1 MKREFTMM
9 SQDEVYEWTQ
19 ARRADAIAAFMAA
32 RIDQWVLDELLDA
45 LEEGYTDYLFAASL
59 GLIPPHVVAGEG
71 GRTNEC

>member
-9 SQDEVYEWTQ
+9 SQDEVYEWVQ
-19 ARRADAIAAFMAA
+19 ERRANAMNAYLHG

-71 GRTNEC
+71 GASNEC